1 MQVTSLKLSKKLT
14 ELGVEVGTYLRWCY
28 SDVYNDSYI
37 ISVGEYSK
45 KPFRHESICAAFTLD
60 EILEPLPNII
70 LDGKESPKTPYE
82 LYMRKWQEIEGCGF
96 GFSYVYFQSCF
107 KSEIFIGFHDKNP
120 AEAAGRLLVWCI
132 ENGYV
137 ETGKKEKENASN

>member
-45 KPFRHESICAAFTLD
+45 KPFRHESICVAFTLD
-60 EILEPLPNII
+60 EILELLPDVIEKHPFDI
-70 LDGKESPKTPYE
+70 DIPFKFVLGKNNKHN
-82 LYMRKWQEIEGCGF
+82 LYFAAYIDSFYDED
-96 GFSYVYFQSCF
+96 
-107 KSEIFIGFHDKNP
+107 IFFVSFNHKNP
-120 AEAAGRLLVWCI
+120 AEAAGQLLVWCV
-132 ENGYV
+132 ENGHV
-137 ETGKKEKENASN
+137 ETGKADKAREENVK

>member
-1 MQVTSLKLSKKLT
+1 MQVTSLELSKKLE
-14 ELGVEVGTYLRWCY
+14 ELGITKHSTFKYGVFFEDNIILSANIIEKKLYSNLEAYSLKEVYPAY
-28 SDVYNDSYI
+28 S
-37 ISVGEYSK
+37 
-45 KPFRHESICAAFTLD
+45 LD
-60 EILEPLPNII
+60 EILELLPNII
-70 LDGKESPKTPYE
+70 FDGKESPKTPYE

-120 AEAAGRLLVWCI
+120 AEAAGQLLVWCI

-137 ETGKKEKENASN
+137 EIKK